1 MSSENV
7 AADAVAEPTGSPAA
21 SPSSGATPTASPP
34 TAETSAASA
43 PTGEAPAGETPPAK
57 RSRRPATRWL
67 VLVAAVVLLDIVA
80 FITVPP
86 FPKGGQPG
94 QACDFPVC
102 FIESTLEFPA
112 PNTVIDFAPASA
124 PSAADL
130 VTFHPSISSTLLTMW
145 LVMAVVIVGSY
156 LLVRRSKLIPGRG
169 QNVFEFV
176 YEFLSDFGVG
186 LAGPAGKPYIPI
198 FVGAFLLIVFD
209 NWIGLVPPVGK
220 VDFLR
225 APSSDVNV
233 TVGMALVSFSIF
245 HIEGVRHLGVGGYLG
260 KFFPIYEFKKGVGA
274 GVIAMF
280 VGLIELMLEFVK
292 PVTLSMR
299 LFGNIYGGE
308 VALGVITALTIGFI
322 PVLLIALELMLN
334 AIQALIFSVLTLMFI
349 VLAIESHGEEEGH
362 IAEDVVAEVEGKA
375 PAALQPSH

>member
-1 MSSENV
+1 VSSENV
-7 AADAVAEPTGSPAA
+7 ATDAVAEPAGSPRL
-21 SPSSGATPTASPP
+21 GDT
-34 TAETSAASA
+34 
-43 PTGEAPAGETPPAK
+43 PAGAAPPA
-57 RSRRPATRWL
+57 RRARRTATRWL
-67 VLVAAVVLLDIVA
+67 VLVAAVVVLDIAA
-80 FITVPP
+80 FIAVPP

-112 PNTVIDFAPASA
+112 PHTDIDFAPGSA
-124 PSAADL
+124 PSPSDL
-130 VTFHPSISSTLLTMW
+130 VTFHPSISSTLVTMW
-145 LVMAVVIVGSY
+145 IVMAIVIVGSI
-156 LLVRRSKLIPGRG
+156 LLVRGSKLIPGRG
-169 QNVFEFV
+169 QNVFEFI

-186 LAGPAGKPYIPI
+186 LSGPAGKPYIPI
-198 FVGAFLLIVFD
+198 FIGAFLLILFD

-220 VDFLR
+220 IDELR
-225 APSSDVNV
+225 APSSDVNI

-245 HIEGVRHLGVGGYLG
+245 QFEGFRRLGIGGYLG
-260 KFFPIYEFKKGVGA
+260 KFFPIYEFKKGIGA
-274 GVIAMF
+274 GIIALF

-308 VALGVITALTIGFI
+308 VALGVITALTIGFV

-334 AIQALIFSVLTLMFI
+334 AIQALIFSVLTLLFI

-362 IAEDVVAEVEGKA
+362 IAEDVLARAEGSV
-375 PAALQPSH
+375 PSALQPSH

>member
-1 MSSENV
+1 VTSEQV
-7 AADAVAEPTGSPAA
+7 ATEPVAETPA
-21 SPSSGATPTASPP
+21 S
-34 TAETSAASA
+34 
-43 PTGEAPAGETPPAK
+43 TPPAK
-57 RSRRPATRWL
+57 ARRRSSSRWL
-67 VLVAAVVLLDIVA
+67 LLVAAVIVLDVIAFVA
-80 FITVPP
+80 FPP
-86 FPKGGQPG
+86 FPTGGSPG
-94 QACDFPVC
+94 DTCAFPAC
-102 FIESTLEFPA
+102 FIESSLEFPA
-112 PNTVIDFAPASA
+112 PATVIDFAPDSA

-130 VTFHPSISSTLLTMW
+130 VTFHPSISNTLLTMW
-145 LVMAVVIVGSY
+145 IVMALVIVGSY
-156 LLVRRSKLIPGRG
+156 LLIRASKLVPGRG

-220 VDFLR
+220 IEQLR
-225 APSSDVNV
+225 APSSDVNI
-233 TVGMALVSFSIF
+233 TIGMALVSFLIF
-245 HIEGVRHLGVGGYLG
+245 HIEGFRHLGFGGYLG
-260 KFFPIYEFKKGVGA
+260 KFFPFYEFRNGIGA
-274 GVIAMF
+274 GIIAVF

-349 VLAIESHGEEEGH
+349 VLAIESHHEEEGH
-362 IAEDVVAEVEGKA
+362 VAEDVVNQIEGGQS
-375 PAALQPSH
+375 ALQPSH